1 MNQKHISHLIDDY
14 IDGELTAEDRTFVDL
29 HIKDCPSCQKELS
42 ELEAVVLDL
51 HALPKSIV
59 PPEQL
64 QTAINQKLLQYGSN
78 HHAARDRGAVKIL
91 HSPWLLRI
99 AAGFVVLI
107 GAGIVAW
114 FSLHNN
120 IENEISIAQK
130 METPSPVHSV
140 PSGAQDLNGVTRN
153 TVLKNGER
161 MKHVESDAL
170 ASTQQDSALPA
181 LAEQQTLPTTTNP
194 SVFAAKVE
202 TTPQEKNHP
211 KHMGAGILS
220 GKILDSLTGQPLIGA
235 NVVLNGTSL
244 GAATNLDG
252 EFKIL
257 HVPEGSYN
265 IKVSLVGYSSQTL
278 ANIIVQTDSTRQLD
292 FRIIPQ
298 AIAGQEVVVTAQA
311 RGQLAAIN
319 QQLSSSSMVN
329 KVSKDEL
336 RALPDATAAES
347 IGRLPGVALNR
358 SAVESGKVIVH
369 GLSPRYG
376 YVADQEVKRLSESR
390 PPFNT
395 EDYSKVDENEFKD
408 ALTNPL
414 STFSIDV
421 DAASYSN
428 VRRFIQNGQLP
439 PHDAVRIEELIN
451 YFKYDYP
458 QPSGRHPFSVNTEV
472 VRCPWNSSNTLLLVG
487 LQGKTIDAE
496 KLPSSNLVFLIDVSG
511 SMDEPNKLPL
521 VKAAFRVLVRQL
533 RPQDRVAIVVYAGN
547 AGLVLPS
554 TPGNEKETIL
564 NAIESLEAGGSTA
577 GGEGIKLAYDIA
589 RQNFFKGGNNRVIL
603 ATDGDFNVGVS
614 SEGELLRLIENERR
628 DNIFLSVLGFGTG
641 NYKDAKM
648 EKLADHGNGNFSYI
662 DGIQEARKVLGEQM
676 AGTLYTIAKDVKI
689 QVEFN
694 PAVVKSYRLIG
705 YEDRLLNKED
715 FKDDKKD
722 AGELG
727 AGHTVTALYELVLTS
742 ETPDTH
748 SAESLKYQSTHIK
761 PESFRT
767 DELLTVQL
775 RYKLPADTASVLM
788 TTPVKKEIERIDDA
802 SRNIRFASAVAMFG
816 MILRESKY
824 QADASYDLVL
834 KYAKDSRGTDANGY
848 KAEFVKLVESCQLL
862 GGRKGR

>member
-1 MNQKHISHLIDDY
+1 MNQKHVSHLIDDY
-14 IDGELTAEDRTFVDL
+14 IDGVLNAEDRTFVEL
-29 HIKDCPSCQKELS
+29 HIKGCPSCQKELS
-42 ELEAVVLDL
+42 ELEAVVHDL
-51 HALPKSIV
+51 HTLPKSIV
-59 PPEQL
+59 PPESL
-64 QTAINQKLLQYGSN
+64 QTVINQKLLQYSTN
-78 HHAARDRGAVKIL
+78 HHAARERRAVTIL
-91 HSPWLLRI
+91 RSPWILRI

-114 FSLHNN
+114 FTLHKSIEHGNIIAQN
-120 IENEISIAQK
+120 IETSL
-130 METPSPVHSV
+130 PVRSV
-140 PSGAQDLNGVTRN
+140 PSGTQDITGETKN

-161 MKHVESDAL
+161 RKQVESDAFL
-170 ASTQQDSALPA
+170 STQKAPQAQENRALPA
-181 LAEQQTLPTTTNP
+181 LADQQTLPLTSNTPETAVKAETSLQP
-194 SVFAAKVE
+194 PQAKTLAKRTEVG
-202 TTPQEKNHP
+202 T
-211 KHMGAGILS
+211 LS
-220 GKILDSLTGQPLIGA
+220 GKILDSSTGEPLIGA
-235 NVVLNGTSL
+235 NVVLKGTSL
-244 GAATNLDG
+244 GVATDVNG
-252 EFKIL
+252 EYTIKNAP
-257 HVPEGSYN
+257 VGSYN
-265 IKVSLVGYSSQTL
+265 IAVSYIGYQQQ
-278 ANIIVQTDSTRQLD
+278 IVQNVFVQSDSLRQLD
-292 FRIIPQ
+292 FRLAPM
-298 AIAGQEVVVTAQA
+298 AIAGEAIVVTAQA
-311 RGQLAAIN
+311 RGQHAAIS

-336 RALPDATAAES
+336 RASPDAS
-347 IGRLPGVALNR
+347 SVVVG
-358 SAVESGKVIVH
+358 
-369 GLSPRYG
+369 GLSRRYG
-376 YVADQEVKRLSESR
+376 YVADQELKRPSESR

-395 EDYSKVDENEFKD
+395 EDYSKVDENEFKE

-458 QPSGRHPFSVNTEV
+458 QPSGQHPFSVNTEV
-472 VRCPWNSSNTLLLVG
+472 TRCPWNSSNTLLLVG
-487 LQGKTIDAE
+487 LQGKTLDAE
-496 KLPSSNLVFLIDVSG
+496 NLPSSNLVFLIDVSG
-511 SMDEPNKLPL
+511 SMNELNKLPL

-533 RPQDRVAIVVYAGN
+533 RAQDRVAIVVYAGN
-547 AGLVLPS
+547 AGMVLPS
-554 TPGNEKETIL
+554 TAGSEKETIL

-614 SEGELLRLIENERR
+614 SEGELLRLIEEERR

-705 YEDRLLNKED
+705 YENRLLNKED

-727 AGHTVTALYELVLTS
+727 AGHTVTALYELILNS
-742 ETPDTH
+742 PASDTH
-748 SAESLKYQSTHIK
+748 TVDSLKYQSTHIK

-775 RYKLPADTASVLM
+775 RYKLPADTVSVLM

-824 QADASYDLVL
+824 QADASYDLIL
-834 KYAKDSRGTDANGY
+834 KYAKNSKGTDTDGY

>member
-1 MNQKHISHLIDDY
+1 
-14 IDGELTAEDRTFVDL
+14 
-29 HIKDCPSCQKELS
+29 
-42 ELEAVVLDL
+42 
-51 HALPKSIV
+51 
-59 PPEQL
+59 
-64 QTAINQKLLQYGSN
+64 
-78 HHAARDRGAVKIL
+78 
-91 HSPWLLRI
+91 
-99 AAGFVVLI
+99 
-107 GAGIVAW
+107 
-114 FSLHNN
+114 
-120 IENEISIAQK
+120 
-130 METPSPVHSV
+130 
-140 PSGAQDLNGVTRN
+140 
-153 TVLKNGER
+153 
-161 MKHVESDAL
+161 MKQVESDAL
-170 ASTQQDSALPA
+170 ISTQQDSALPA
-181 LAEQQTLPTTTNP
+181 LAEQQTLPMTTNP
-194 SVFAAKVE
+194 PVSAAKVE
-202 TTPQEKNHP
+202 TPRQEKIHA
-211 KHMGAGILS
+211 KHVGAGILS
-220 GKILDSLTGQPLIGA
+220 GKIFDSSTGEPLIGA
-235 NVVLNGTSL
+235 NVVLKGTSI
-244 GAATNLDG
+244 GVATDANG
-252 EFKIL
+252 EYTIKNT
-257 HVPEGSYN
+257 PAGSYN
-265 IKVSLVGYSSQTL
+265 IAISYIGYQQQ
-278 ANIIVQTDSTRQLD
+278 IVQNVFVQSDSLRQLD
-292 FRIIPQ
+292 FRLAPM
-298 AIAGQEVVVTAQA
+298 AIAGEMVVVTAQA
-311 RGQLAAIN
+311 RGQQTAIN

-329 KVSKDEL
+329 KVSKDEF
-336 RALPDATAAES
+336 RALPDAS
-347 IGRLPGVALNR
+347 
-358 SAVESGKVIVH
+358 SAVVN
-369 GLSPRYG
+369 GLSRRYG
-376 YVADQEVKRLSESR
+376 YVANQEVKRPSESR

-472 VRCPWNSSNTLLLVG
+472 ARCPWNSSNTLLLVG
-487 LQGKTIDAE
+487 LQGKTIDLE
-496 KLPSSNLVFLIDVSG
+496 KLPTSNLVFLIDVSG

-533 RPQDRVAIVVYAGN
+533 RPQDKVAIVVYAGN
-547 AGLVLPS
+547 AGMVLPS
-554 TPGNEKETIL
+554 TSGSEKETIL

-614 SEGELLRLIENERR
+614 SEGELLRLIEEERR

-694 PAVVKSYRLIG
+694 PAAVKSYRLIG

-727 AGHTVTALYELVLTS
+727 AGHTVTALYELVLNSPASDMHT
-742 ETPDTH
+742 
-748 SAESLKYQSTHIK
+748 AESLKYQTTHIK

-775 RYKLPADTASVLM
+775 RYKLPADTVSVLM

-834 KYAKDSRGTDANGY
+834 KYGKESRGTDADGY

>member
-1 MNQKHISHLIDDY
+1 MNQKHVSHLIDDY
-14 IDGELTAEDRTFVDL
+14 IDGILNAEDRTFVEL
-29 HIKDCPSCQKELS
+29 HIKECPNCQKELS
-42 ELEAVVLDL
+42 ELEAVVHDL

-59 PPEQL
+59 PPESL

-78 HHAARDRGAVKIL
+78 HHAERDHRAVKIL
-91 HSPWLLRI
+91 RSPWVLRI
-99 AAGFVVLI
+99 AAGFVMLI
-107 GAGIVAW
+107 GAGIVTW
-114 FSLHNN
+114 FSLHKSIEHEN
-120 IENEISIAQK
+120 IIAQK
-130 METPSPVHSV
+130 METPSPVRSI
-140 PSGAQDLNGVTRN
+140 PSGTESLNGETKN
-153 TVLKNGER
+153 TVLKNSER
-161 MKHVESDAL
+161 MKQVESDAL
-170 ASTQQDSALPA
+170 ISTQQDSALPA
-181 LAEQQTLPTTTNP
+181 LAEQQTLTMTTNP
-194 SVFAAKVE
+194 PVSAAKVE
-202 TTPQEKNHP
+202 TPRQEKIHA
-211 KHMGAGILS
+211 KHVGAGILS
-220 GKILDSLTGQPLIGA
+220 GKIFDSSTGEPLIGA
-235 NVVLNGTSL
+235 NVVLKGTSI
-244 GAATNLDG
+244 GVATDANG
-252 EFKIL
+252 EYTIKNT
-257 HVPEGSYN
+257 PAGSYN
-265 IKVSLVGYSSQTL
+265 IAISYIGYQQQ
-278 ANIIVQTDSTRQLD
+278 IVQNVFVQSDSLRQLD
-292 FRIIPQ
+292 FRLAPM
-298 AIAGQEVVVTAQA
+298 AIAGEMVVVTAQA
-311 RGQLAAIN
+311 RGQQTAIN

-329 KVSKDEL
+329 KVSKDEF
-336 RALPDATAAES
+336 RALPDAS
-347 IGRLPGVALNR
+347 
-358 SAVESGKVIVH
+358 SAVVN
-369 GLSPRYG
+369 GLSRRYG
-376 YVADQEVKRLSESR
+376 YVANQEVKRPSESR

-472 VRCPWNSSNTLLLVG
+472 ARCPWNSSNTLLLVG
-487 LQGKTIDAE
+487 LQGKTIDLE
-496 KLPSSNLVFLIDVSG
+496 KLPTSNLVFLIDVYG
-511 SMDEPNKLPL
+511 YMDEPNKLPL

-547 AGLVLPS
+547 AGMVLPS
-554 TPGNEKETIL
+554 TSGSEKETIL

-614 SEGELLRLIENERR
+614 SEGELLRLIEKERR

-694 PAVVKSYRLIG
+694 PAAVKSYRLIG

-727 AGHTVTALYELVLTS
+727 AGHTVTALYELVLNSPASDMHT
-742 ETPDTH
+742 
-748 SAESLKYQSTHIK
+748 AESLKYQTTHIK

-775 RYKLPADTASVLM
+775 RYKLPADTVSVLM

-834 KYAKDSRGTDANGY
+834 KYGKESRGTDADGY

>member
-1 MNQKHISHLIDDY
+1 MNQKHVSHLIDDY
-14 IDGELTAEDRTFVDL
+14 IDGILNAEDRTFVEL
-29 HIKDCPSCQKELS
+29 HIKECPSCQKELS
-42 ELEAVVLDL
+42 EIEAVVHDL

-59 PPEQL
+59 PPESL

-78 HHAARDRGAVKIL
+78 HHAERDHRAVKIL
-91 HSPWLLRI
+91 RSPWVLRI
-99 AAGFVVLI
+99 AAGFVMLI
-107 GAGIVAW
+107 GAGIVTW
-114 FSLHNN
+114 FSLHKSIEHEN
-120 IENEISIAQK
+120 IIAQK
-130 METPSPVHSV
+130 METPSPVRSI
-140 PSGAQDLNGVTRN
+140 PSGTESLNGETKN
-153 TVLKNGER
+153 TVLKNSER
-161 MKHVESDAL
+161 MKQVESDAL
-170 ASTQQDSALPA
+170 ISTQQDSALPA
-181 LAEQQTLPTTTNP
+181 LAEQQTLPMTTNP
-194 SVFAAKVE
+194 PVSAAKVE
-202 TTPQEKNHP
+202 TPRQEKIHA
-211 KHMGAGILS
+211 KHVGAGILS
-220 GKILDSLTGQPLIGA
+220 GKIFDSSTGEPLIGA
-235 NVVLNGTSL
+235 NVVLKGTSI
-244 GAATNLDG
+244 GVATDANG
-252 EFKIL
+252 EYTIKNT
-257 HVPEGSYN
+257 PAGSYN
-265 IKVSLVGYSSQTL
+265 IAISYIGYQQQ
-278 ANIIVQTDSTRQLD
+278 IVQNVFVQSDSLRQLD
-292 FRIIPQ
+292 FRLAPM
-298 AIAGQEVVVTAQA
+298 AIAGEMVVVTAQA
-311 RGQLAAIN
+311 RGQQTAIN

-329 KVSKDEL
+329 KVSKDEF
-336 RALPDATAAES
+336 RALPDAS
-347 IGRLPGVALNR
+347 
-358 SAVESGKVIVH
+358 SAVVN
-369 GLSPRYG
+369 GLSRRYG
-376 YVADQEVKRLSESR
+376 YVANQEVKRPSESR

-472 VRCPWNSSNTLLLVG
+472 ARCPWNSSNTLLLVG
-487 LQGKTIDAE
+487 LQGKTIDLE
-496 KLPSSNLVFLIDVSG
+496 KLPTSNLVFLIDVSG

-533 RPQDRVAIVVYAGN
+533 RPQDKVAIVVYAGN
-547 AGLVLPS
+547 AGMVLPS
-554 TPGNEKETIL
+554 TSGSEKETIL

-614 SEGELLRLIENERR
+614 SEGELLRLIEEERR

-694 PAVVKSYRLIG
+694 PAAVKSYRLIG

-727 AGHTVTALYELVLTS
+727 AGHTVTALYELVLNSPASDMHT
-742 ETPDTH
+742 
-748 SAESLKYQSTHIK
+748 AESLKYQTTHIK

-775 RYKLPADTASVLM
+775 RYKLPADTVSVLM

-834 KYAKDSRGTDANGY
+834 KYGKESRGTDADGY